1 MGRKCGKCD
10 GCVMPV
16 PFEVD
21 NAALGLLEGWID
33 GSRKLTDENLGK
45 VIRLVERRRY
55 QTEVLDQAY
64 LKGVCRFPDMT
75 PRDVDV
81 AMRVWRNELAAFARG
96 ECGPFKLFNHNE
108 GGE

>member
-1 MGRKCGKCD
+1 
-10 GCVMPV
+10 MPV

-33 GSRKLTDENLGK
+33 GSRKLSDENLAK

-55 QTEVLDQAY
+55 ETEVLEQAY
-64 LKGVCRFPDMT
+64 MKGVCRFPDMS
-75 PRDVDV
+75 PRDAEMAVR
-81 AMRVWRNELAAFARG
+81 AWRSNLVHFS
-96 ECGPFKLFNHNE
+96 N

>member
-10 GCVMPV
+10 GCKAPV

-21 NAALGLLEGWID
+21 NKALDLLVDWLNGRRTL
-33 GSRKLTDENLGK
+33 SDENLAK

-55 QTEVLDQAY
+55 ETEVLEQAY
-64 LKGVCRFPDMT
+64 MKGVCRFPDLM
-75 PRDVDV
+75 PGDVDV
-81 AMRVWRNELAAFARG
+81 AINVWRKQLNDFA
-96 ECGPFKLFNHNE
+96 N

>member
-33 GSRKLTDENLGK
+33 GSRKLSDENLAK

-55 QTEVLDQAY
+55 ETKVLEQAY
-64 LKGVCRFPDMT
+64 MKGVCRFPDMS
-75 PRDVDV
+75 PRDAEMAVR
-81 AMRVWRNELAAFARG
+81 AWRSNLVHFS
-96 ECGPFKLFNHNE
+96 N